1 MTIPMYVPCR
11 MHTSSRST
19 STSKADPDKA
29 AAVMIVVREQ
39 TAPPVQLFLGQ
50 DAYDLAAKKMESV
63 KHKMDVMPTATAFE
77 EEVVS

>member
-1 MTIPMYVPCR
+1 
-11 MHTSSRST
+11 
-19 STSKADPDKA
+19 
-29 AAVMIVVREQ
+29 MIVVGEQ

-63 KHKMDVMPTATAFE
+63 KHKMDVMQTTATATAFE